1 MEKRSPA
8 IARYPLNRQTPSQKL
23 STRILEWYVADQVE
37 GEKWQFHNYPVNQL
51 NGVQNQFPSFMANTH
66 PLRTKQDC
74 EYYVMRLNA
83 VPKKFDQV
91 LESMR
96 PREQKQILPPRFV
109 VEEVLKEMSNY
120 IAKPPAENVL
130 ATSFKER
137 AAKIEKLTDA
147 ERMDFQTRVEMAI
160 NSGVYPSYQ
169 KLIDSFKG
177 VLPKTTTDDGVWK
190 LPDGDAYYTY
200 ALRQNTTTTLNPN
213 ELHELSLR

>member
-1 MEKRSPA
+1 
-8 IARYPLNRQTPSQKL
+8 
-23 STRILEWYVADQVE
+23 
-37 GEKWQFHNYPVNQL
+37 
-51 NGVQNQFPSFMANTH
+51 MANTH

-177 VLPKTTTDDGVWK
+177 VLPKTTTDDGVWT